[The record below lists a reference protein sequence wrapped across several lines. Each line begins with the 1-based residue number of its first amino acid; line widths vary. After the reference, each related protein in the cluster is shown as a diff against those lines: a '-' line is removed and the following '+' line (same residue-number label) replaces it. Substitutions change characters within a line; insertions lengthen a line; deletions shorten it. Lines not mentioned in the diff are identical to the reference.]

1 MSETTRRRLVAIV
14 SADVVGYSRLMGVD
28 EVGTHARLKANY
40 SDLVEPKIAAHE
52 GRVVKLMG
60 DGLLAE
66 IPSVVN
72 AVEWALDLQTRVASG
87 NDDIP
92 RDQRI
97 EYRVGVN
104 LGDIIVDG
112 DDIFG
117 DGVNVAARLQE
128 IAEPGGIVIPVMCRS
143 KSAIS
148 WILPSLI
155 TVCAR

>member
-1 MSETTRRRLVAIV
+1 MGADETGTH
-14 SADVVGYSRLMGVD
+14 SRLQIQY
-28 EVGTHARLKANY
+28 HQ
-40 SDLVEPKIAAHE
+40 LVKPKIDAHY

-66 IPSVVN
+66 FPSVVDAVSWAVDMQTA
-72 AVEWALDLQTRVASG
+72 AVELEIDRSG
-87 NDDIP
+87 S
-92 RDQRI
+92 QRI

-128 IAEPGGIVIPVMCRS
+128 IAEPGELCISGKALDEVAGKLDAVFADGGAQSMKNIAQ
-143 KSAIS
+143 AIQVWNWS
-148 WILPSLI
+148 PG
-155 TVCAR
+155 RR